1 MLKISVFYLDKQ
13 TSFFPKKKVW
23 SVPWLVL
30 SSANRCR
37 IVSQLSLYKWLCF
50 CLPLCKGK
58 LSVANRLWRKFLCT
72 AKRWDLPVF
81 RPVDTLQYK
90 PDKKL
95 VDLTT
100 VHWNEHFWHNRVFS
114 SLHLTETTFFVEKHE
129 FSENLTFWAGHHM
142 VSRKTTNEFLVCYLL
157 ELQYQKL
164 VHVLLYDIFV
174 RYFWIKILFI
184 F

>member
-1 MLKISVFYLDKQ
+1 MALLLPATLQGKIVCGKSTLTEISVHCKEVGF
-13 TSFFPKKKVW
+13 TRFPSGRYSTK
-23 SVPWLVL
+23 S
-30 SSANRCR
+30 
-37 IVSQLSLYKWLCF
+37 
-50 CLPLCKGK
+50 
-58 LSVANRLWRKFLCT
+58 
-72 AKRWDLPVF
+72 
-81 RPVDTLQYK
+81 

-129 FSENLTFWAGHHM
+129 FSENLIIWAGHHM
-142 VSRKTTNEFLVCYLL
+142 VFRKTTNEFLVCYLL
-157 ELQYQKL
+157 ELQSQKL